1 MLRHRRA
8 TPEGLEILERHAAR
22 SSGTAGAL
30 VSALKGL
37 HYRARCRL
45 DRALTRLRGRRHCQ
59 ASILPAEVSSVLVCR
74 INGRL
79 GNTLLLTPML
89 RRLHELL
96 PHATIDV
103 AIAYADA
110 RELLADMPGVRR
122 VVVFPHR
129 GPRLIRRYLRALR
142 SLRSCHYDLVIDP
155 IPASTSNRIALT
167 LCRARARAGFA
178 GDSQWSPLTHAVAL
192 PHEIV
197 HHAVQPL
204 FMVSRVLNAT
214 HDPCGGRLW
223 LPLSAEQRSAGRAA
237 IAQALGARSG
247 DLGNACGFFAHA
259 SGRKALGASW
269 WRAFWPAFLALEPD
283 VLPVE
288 FLPPGGG
295 GPVDETFAHV
305 QFSSLRAMAGA
316 IAATRL
322 FISADT
328 GPMHLAC
335 CTPVPTVG
343 LFRASRLDLYRPLRP
358 CDLAI
363 EVAHRSPQE
372 VAQCVWTLWRNTRDL
387 GREGVSDHPLA
398 ASGTHAAGALQGPAT
413 GL

>member
-8 TPEGLEILERHAAR
+8 TPEGLEILERHAAG
-22 SSGTAGAL
+22 SSGIVA
-30 VSALKGL
+30 ALKGL

-45 DRALTRLRGRRHCQ
+45 DRALTRLRGRRDCQ
-59 ASILPAEVSSVLVCR
+59 ASIHPAEVSSVLVCR

-79 GNTLLLTPML
+79 GNTLLLTPTL

-167 LCRARARAGFA
+167 LCRSRARAGFA
-178 GDSQWSPLTHAVAL
+178 GESQWAPLTHAVVL

-204 FMVSRVLNAT
+204 FMVSSVLNGS
-214 HDPCGGRLW
+214 HDDLADARLW
-223 LPLSAEQRSAGRAA
+223 LPLSAEQKSAGRAA
-237 IAQALGARSG
+237 IAQAVGAGSG
-247 DLGNACGFFAHA
+247 ELSNVCGFFAHA
-259 SGRKALGASW
+259 SGRKALGSSW
-269 WRAFWPAFLALEPD
+269 WRAFWRAFLALEPD
-283 VLPVE
+283 AVPVE
-288 FLPPGGG
+288 FVPPGGS
-295 GPVDETFAHV
+295 PIDASFAHV

-316 IAATRL
+316 IAATRM

-343 LFRASRLDLYRPLRP
+343 LFRASRLELYRPLKP
-358 CDLAI
+358 GDLAI

-372 VAQCVWTLWRNTRDL
+372 VAQCVWTLWQNTRDPA
-387 GREGVSDHPLA
+387 R
-398 ASGTHAAGALQGPAT
+398 AGASDPPLVASETHTEGARQVPAT

>member
-8 TPEGLEILERHAAR
+8 TPEGLELLERHAAG
-22 SSGTAGAL
+22 SSGVVA
-30 VSALKGL
+30 ALKGL

-59 ASILPAEVSSVLVCR
+59 ASIQPAEISSVLVCR

-96 PHATIDV
+96 PHASIDV

-129 GPRLIRRYLRALR
+129 GPRLIRRYLRALH

-178 GDSQWSPLTHAVAL
+178 GESQWAPLTHAVAV
-192 PHEIV
+192 PPEIV
-197 HHAVQPL
+197 HHAVQPV
-204 FMVSRVLNAT
+204 FMVSRVLNGS
-214 HDPCGGRLW
+214 HDSCGVRLW
-223 LPLSAEQRSAGRAA
+223 LPLSAEQESAGRAA
-237 IAQALGARSG
+237 IAQAIGARSG

-259 SGRKALGASW
+259 SGRKVLGASW
-269 WRAFWPAFLALEPD
+269 WRAFWRAFLALEPN

-288 FLPPGGG
+288 FLPPGGS
-295 GPVDETFAHV
+295 PIDATFAHV

-316 IAATRL
+316 IAATRM

-372 VAQCVWTLWRNTRDL
+372 VAQCVWDLWQNTRDL
-387 GREGVSDHPLA
+387 ARESAPDQRPLV
-398 ASGTHAAGALQGPAT
+398 SGTPTEDAHQVPAT

>member
-8 TPEGLEILERHAAR
+8 TPEGLEILERHAAG
-22 SSGTAGAL
+22 SSGIVA
-30 VSALKGL
+30 ALKRL
-37 HYRARCRL
+37 HYRARCRI
-45 DRALTRLRGRRHCQ
+45 DRALTRLRGRRQCQ
-59 ASILPAEVSSVLVCR
+59 ASIHPAEVSSVLVCR

-79 GNTLLLTPML
+79 GNSLLLTPML

-96 PHATIDV
+96 PQATIDV

-129 GPRLIRRYLRALR
+129 GPRLIRRYLRALH

-178 GDSQWSPLTHAVAL
+178 GESQWAPLTHAVAV

-197 HHAVQPL
+197 HHAMQPV
-204 FMVSRVLNAT
+204 FMVSRVLNGS
-214 HDPCGGRLW
+214 HDLCGVRLW
-223 LPLSAEQRSAGRAA
+223 LPLSAEQKSAGRAA
-237 IAQALGARSG
+237 IAQAFGARSG
-247 DLGNACGFFAHA
+247 DLSNACGFFAHA

-269 WRAFWPAFLALEPD
+269 WRAFWRAFLALEPD
-283 VLPVE
+283 AIPVE
-288 FLPPGGG
+288 FLPPGGCA
-295 GPVDETFAHV
+295 PVDASFAHV

-316 IAATRL
+316 IAATRM

-343 LFRASRLDLYRPLRP
+343 LFCASRLDLYRPLKP
-358 CDLAI
+358 GDLAI

-372 VAQCVWTLWRNTRDL
+372 VAQCVSTLWRQ
-387 GREGVSDHPLA
+387 VPP
-398 ASGTHAAGALQGPAT
+398 AGQVPAT
-413 GL
+413 GQVPAAGL